1 MDSDD
6 DGLSA
11 SQALEYERLGSP
23 DKAYYGKDPAVMRRL
38 QEERRVAEAGR
49 QGRRRKPAERH
60 DPDAADDAA
69 RAVAQQ
75 RKRQRLDAEWQRL
88 REEEAATE
96 REREAHEAELDAMRE
111 AARERQA
118 MEAARRA
125 AIAAH
130 GYSTDTRR
138 LSKVKYAK
146 SLLVVKQTIPLQ
158 IY

>member
-75 RKRQRLDAEWQRL
+75 RSDIAVSDSDEDGDDEYGTLAEVKLTTTMRWETRGHQRRSA
-88 REEEAATE
+88 
-96 REREAHEAELDAMRE
+96 
-111 AARERQA
+111 
-118 MEAARRA
+118 
-125 AIAAH
+125 
-130 GYSTDTRR
+130 S
-138 LSKVKYAK
+138 SCCV
-146 SLLVVKQTIPLQ
+146 P
-158 IY
+158 